1 MSTAQIS
8 DRIAKS
14 LSPRV
19 KTALDQWQADL
30 LDLTKSN
37 RLLYFRS
44 GSHGLALIHPNPDQ
58 LFAGLANG
66 DRTYTFYR
74 PPQTSGS
81 VTVTEQL
88 DLLLAED
95 TSDDSADGQMTL
107 QAERLLRQPQAHEI
121 VVSGE
126 PKKTETTLY
135 RFRLRSRSAL
145 QEQGTNVLF
154 VAFGLLDWTESVLS
168 DVRIQSPLLLVPVRL
183 DRDTALD
190 PYRLTP
196 LDEGIILNPSLAR
209 KLDRDFGL
217 TLSLPTDDDAEPT
230 FGAYIN
236 HIRESIAGRHDWIVH
251 VEAHLG
257 LFSFAKY
264 AMYAD
269 LEAHRERLG
278 HHPIVRL
285 ISGEEDGLP
294 ASIPDLPSAEYMD
307 EHTKPSEIHQVL
319 DADASQQE
327 AIAAA
332 KAGANLVIQGPPGT
346 GKSQTI
352 ANIIA
357 ESLASGRT
365 VLFVSEKIAA
375 LRVVAKRL
383 AEAGLGEFCLE
394 AHSQDANKATII
406 RDLERT
412 LLAGRRNDT
421 DASGF
426 DLEQLAVIR
435 RQLNTFVRALHA
447 SDNPLGLSAFRVHGE
462 IAKRNAVSVM
472 PFDLPDIENM
482 TQQRLAELNDVVQRL
497 VRVGE
502 VLLSS
507 ETHPW
512 RGCTVPVFTP
522 QMQTELHDWLRRLAI
537 AADDLSAVQA
547 RLYASLGLSYA
558 ASCEA
563 AIWLRD
569 LISLINEASGSPI
582 LTQGSIRPDW
592 FDHAGHAA
600 LETLAAEAST
610 RQETIA
616 AGRAALAARFQADI
630 FSVATDEFTRRF
642 EGSYASWTRIFSAD
656 YHRDIGQMRQLL
668 VVSGALSYRDA
679 CEVLRTA
686 RGVNESEA
694 WFDTHRHEITDRI
707 GDLCEDRTA
716 DWQQVL
722 RVLQWIGRILT
733 HFQGTP
739 PVPFVD
745 TLIANSGRPPL
756 NDQVPLAAGIAEVS
770 SLIEVLAPHFDAVAF
785 QVSGLPL
792 ERAELVNVAAWART
806 KFNAL
811 SQLQDWIDYRQVQT
825 DAERLGL
832 KPFVDGLIR
841 DQPPHTIWRDAF
853 LRQVYILW
861 LTWRYTEEP
870 ALARFRGQSQEET
883 IEEFK
888 RLDQRQLHTA
898 SARISELLVQKR
910 PPVTLNLPPKSE
922 PALLLREASK
932 KRRFRPLRKLFADLP
947 NVLPTLKPCMLMSPL
962 SVAQFLGESAIEFD
976 IVIFDEASQIVP
988 ADALGAIGRAKQVI
1002 VVGDNKQLPPTNFFG
1017 TVLQAIGDDDNE
1029 EADELPESI
1038 LDACTAAGLPQKRLR
1053 WHYRSRHEDLIAFSN
1068 THFYDNNL
1076 ITFPSPNANER
1087 AVEFVYVENG
1097 MYARASG
1104 RYNRIEADRVI
1115 DLVIEH
1121 VRNHPEQSLG
1131 VITFSEAQMLAI
1143 KGKLDADHPDM
1154 AHFLREDGPEGF
1166 FVKNLENVQGDERDV
1181 ILFSVGYGPDENRY
1195 MTMNFGPLNRE
1206 GGERR
1211 LNVAVTRA
1219 RDHVK
1224 IVASF
1229 HPHDIDRS
1237 RTKAKGVHLLR
1248 SYLEFAEQGP
1258 VALLGAITAEGGT
1271 PDSSFEESVIH
1282 ALQAHGLRVASQ
1294 VGVGGFRID
1303 IGIKDNLT
1311 DRYVLG
1317 IECDGATYHSS
1328 ATARDRDRLR
1338 QQVLENLGWRIHR
1351 IWSTDWI
1358 KDPEREMVRLLT
1370 VLEEAKQAI
1379 SKVASG
1385 EKQSYTRAG
1394 AEFGVT
1400 QDAQVLSRKMPDNEA
1415 TAHSPTMPI
1424 PASSPRIAHPYTP
1437 AMLPWQG
1444 GRDVF
1449 ERKTPIE
1456 LMPLVEQSVRVEG
1469 PVHQDRVIRAV
1480 ATSFGIARAGARVR
1494 ARIQSAIDAAVKKG
1508 SIEIWESFL
1517 YTSGAGDPTIRE
1529 SGGRAIHE
1537 IPPDEI
1543 VGCITAFLTVAFSIS
1558 RDDLVTG
1565 VAREFGFDRTG
1576 SQVAARIRAMIDW
1589 MIAER
1594 SIIDVGGQIRLKS
1607 DHP

>member
-1 MSTAQIS
+1 MSTAQVS
-8 DRIAKS
+8 DRIATP
-14 LSPRV
+14 LSPRI

-30 LDLTKSN
+30 LDLTKAN

-44 GSHGLALIHPNPDQ
+44 GSHGLALTHPNPDL
-58 LFAGLANG
+58 LFAGLANE
-66 DRTYTFYR
+66 DRAYTFYR
-74 PPQTSGS
+74 PTEEDDAL
-81 VTVTEQL
+81 TVTEQL

-95 TSDDSADGQMTL
+95 RAESRVDEQITL
-107 QAERLLRQPQAHEI
+107 ETRHLPHPPQVHEI
-121 VVSGE
+121 VAAGE
-126 PKKTETTLY
+126 PKKIETTLY
-135 RFRLRSRSAL
+135 RFRLKSRSAL

-154 VAFGLLDWTESVLS
+154 VAFGLLDWTESVSS
-168 DVRIQSPLLLVPVRL
+168 DVRVQSPLLLVPVRL

-209 KLDRDFGL
+209 KLGRDFGL
-217 TLSLPTDDDAEPT
+217 TLSLPPDEDEEPSL
-230 FGAYIN
+230 GAYLD
-236 HIRESIAGRHDWIVH
+236 HIRASIAGRHGWVVH
-251 VEAHLG
+251 GEAHLG

-269 LEAHRERLG
+269 LEANRGRFA
-278 HHPIVRL
+278 HHPVVRL

-294 ASIPDLPSAEYMD
+294 VSIPDLPSAEYMD
-307 EHTKPSEIHQVL
+307 EHTKLSEIYQVL

-357 ESLASGRT
+357 ESLAMGRT

-406 RDLERT
+406 RELERT
-412 LLAGRRNDT
+412 FLADRRSDT
-421 DASGF
+421 GASLF
-426 DLEQLAVIR
+426 ELEQLAVIR
-435 RQLNTFVRALHA
+435 RQLNAYVRALHA
-447 SDNPLGLSAFRVHGE
+447 ADNPLGLSAFRAHGE
-462 IAKRNAVSVM
+462 IAKRNAVSVA
-472 PFDLPDIENM
+472 PFDLGDIEKM
-482 TQQRLAELNDVVQRL
+482 TQQRLAELTDVVQRL
-497 VRVGE
+497 VRVGD

-507 ETHPW
+507 GTHPW
-512 RGCTVPVFTP
+512 HGCTISAFTP
-522 QMQTELHDWLRRLAI
+522 QIQTELHDWLRRLAI
-537 AADDLSAVQA
+537 AADDLSAVQS

-563 AIWLRD
+563 ATWLRD
-569 LISLINEASGSPI
+569 LISIIDEASASQV
-582 LTQGSIRPDW
+582 LTQGPIRPEW
-592 FDHAGHAA
+592 FDHPGYAA
-600 LETLAAEAST
+600 LEALAAEAST
-610 RQETIA
+610 QQEAITV
-616 AGRAALAARFQADI
+616 GRAALAARFRTDI
-630 FSVATDEFTRRF
+630 FSLATDEFAQRF
-642 EGSYASWTRIFSAD
+642 EYAYTSWLRVFRAD
-656 YHRDIGQMRQLL
+656 YRRDMGQMRQLQIAPGTL
-668 VVSGALSYRDA
+668 GYRDA
-679 CEVLRTA
+679 CEALTIA
-686 RGVNESEA
+686 RRVNEAEA
-694 WFDTHRHEITDRI
+694 WFGAHRDALTDLV
-707 GDLCEDRTA
+707 GDFCNDPAA
-716 DWQQVL
+716 DWQRIL
-722 RVLQWIGRILT
+722 LVLQWIGRILT
-733 HFQGTP
+733 HFQGAP
-739 PVPFVD
+739 PELFVD
-745 TLIANSGRPPL
+745 ALIANSGYPAL
-756 NDQVPLAAGIAEVS
+756 DDQAKLVSSIADVS
-770 SLIEVLAPHFDAVAF
+770 SLIESLAPHFDATAYR
-785 QVSGLPL
+785 VSGLPL
-792 ERAELVNVAAWART
+792 ERAELSDVAAWART
-806 KFNAL
+806 KFDAL
-811 SQLQDWIDYRQVQT
+811 SQVQDWIDYRQAQA
-825 DAERLGL
+825 DAEALGL
-832 KPFVDGLIR
+832 KPFVDGLMR
-841 DQPPHTIWRDAF
+841 DRPLCDTWRDVF
-853 LRQVYILW
+853 LRQVYTRW

-883 IEEFK
+883 IAAFK
-888 RLDQRQLHTA
+888 RLDQWQLHAA
-898 SARISELLVQKR
+898 SARIAALLVQKR
-910 PPVTLNLPPKSE
+910 PPVTMNFPPKSE

-932 KRRFRPLRKLFADLP
+932 KKRFRPLRKLFADLP
-947 NVLPTLKPCMLMSPL
+947 NVLPALKPCMLMSPL

-976 IVIFDEASQIVP
+976 LVIFDEASQIVP
-988 ADALGAIGRAKQVI
+988 ADALGAIGRGKQVI

-1017 TVLQAIGDDDNE
+1017 TVLQSVSDDDE
-1029 EADELPESI
+1029 EDGEPPESI

-1068 THFYDNNL
+1068 AHFYDNNL
-1076 ITFPSPNANER
+1076 ITFPSPNADER

-1097 MYARASG
+1097 MYARSTG

-1115 DLVIEH
+1115 DLVLEH
-1121 VRNHPEQSLG
+1121 VRTRPDQSLG

-1143 KGKLDADHPDM
+1143 KGKLDTDYPEM
-1154 AHFLREDGPEGF
+1154 APLLREDGPEGF

-1229 HPHDIDRS
+1229 RPHEIDRS

-1248 SYLEFAEQGP
+1248 NYLEFAEQGP
-1258 VALLGAITAEGGT
+1258 VALLSAITAEGGT
-1271 PDSSFEESVIH
+1271 PDSPFEESVIG
-1282 ALQAHGLRVASQ
+1282 ALTAHGLRVVSQ

-1303 IGIKDNLT
+1303 IGIKDDLT

-1358 KDPEREMVRLLT
+1358 KDPEREIVRLLA
-1370 VLEEAKQAI
+1370 VLDEAKRSVSQADADEEQD
-1379 SKVASG
+1379 STQEAAKP
-1385 EKQSYTRAG
+1385 
-1394 AEFGVT
+1394 GVT
-1400 QDAQVLSRKMPDNEA
+1400 LGAPTLSSMTPDGETA
-1415 TAHSPTMPI
+1415 THPPTV
-1424 PASSPRIAHPYTP
+1424 PAPGSSLRIAHPYTP
-1437 AMLPWQG
+1437 AILAWQG
-1444 GRDVF
+1444 GRESF
-1449 ERKTPIE
+1449 EMKSPIE
-1456 LMPLVEQSVRVEG
+1456 LMPLVEQCVTVEG

-1480 ATSFGIARAGARVR
+1480 ATSFGIARAGSRVR
-1494 ARIQSAIDAAVKKG
+1494 ARVLSAIESAVKNG
-1508 SIEIWESFL
+1508 SIERWESFL
-1517 YTSGAGDPTIRE
+1517 YMAGTADPIVRE
-1529 SGGRAIHE
+1529 SGGRAIDE

-1543 VGCITAFLTVAFSIS
+1543 VGCITAFLRIAFSIS

-1576 SQVAARIRAMIDW
+1576 SQVAAGIRAMIDW
-1589 MIAER
+1589 MLAET
-1594 SIIDVGGQIRLKS
+1594 SITDVGGQIRLNS
-1607 DHP
+1607 EQ